1 LFEAI
6 LARMEKVRDVTR
18 AMDHQFAESPNDHAL
33 LAFIAHL
40 PVGKDKLRRLLL
52 PVCIN
57 FGRNR
62 WNGFRLLRHRRD
74 AHLQVPD
81 VRSSALTG
89 SRSPPIGS
97 FLGALLAGDDKAQI
111 RRAVLGASARPDPR
125 PPPRRTVETVLDA
138 WAVIIK
144 ATRFFQGDSV
154 GSNFRSLPPR
164 PTAGSAGPV
173 RTADR
178 YFELKSEIHKKL
190 IGVLNLDKVSSLP
203 KDRVR
208 AEIGRVVE
216 RLLEEE
222 RLPMTTAEANKMVE
236 EVLDEVL
243 GLGPLEPLLK
253 EPSISDILV
262 NGYNKV
268 YIERGGKLSLSPI
281 RFKDNQH
288 LLHIIEKIVSQVGRR
303 IDEAQPIVDA
313 RLLDGSRVNAIIPP
327 LALDGPALSIRRF
340 GRHVI
345 TSDEMIANR
354 TITQSM
360 LRFLAAC
367 VQSKASILI
376 SGGTGSGK
384 TTTLNAMSRF
394 IPEDERIITI
404 EDTAELQLQQRHVVK
419 FETRPPNVNKTGGIN
434 QRQLL
439 RTALRMRPDRII
451 VGECRGAEALDMLQ
465 AMNTGVE
472 GSMTTIHANTPKDA
486 FSRLEAMILMADL
499 EIPNR
504 VIVQQLAGAIKLV
517 LQVTRLQDGSRKIV
531 SISEV
536 TGVEED
542 RVATRDI
549 FIFDRTGVSDSGKV
563 QGRFRWTGY
572 TPKIMERIQVAGISL
587 PKDLFDEV
595 VEVNL

>member
-1 LFEAI
+1 
-6 LARMEKVRDVTR
+6 MGNT
-18 AMDHQFAESPNDHAL
+18 
-33 LAFIAHL
+33 
-40 PVGKDKLRRLLL
+40 
-52 PVCIN
+52 
-57 FGRNR
+57 
-62 WNGFRLLRHRRD
+62 FR
-74 AHLQVPD
+74 P
-81 VRSSALTG
+81 
-89 SRSPPIGS
+89 
-97 FLGALLAGDDKAQI
+97 
-111 RRAVLGASARPDPR
+111 
-125 PPPRRTVETVLDA
+125 
-138 WAVIIK
+138 
-144 ATRFFQGDSV
+144 
-154 GSNFRSLPPR
+154 LPPR
-164 PTAGSAGPV
+164 PGGPAGQI

-190 IGVLNLDKVSSLP
+190 LGVLNLEKVSSLP
-203 KDRVR
+203 KDRLR

-216 RLLEEE
+216 RLVEDE
-222 RLPMTTAEANKMVE
+222 RVPMTTAEQNKMVE

-262 NGYNKV
+262 NGFNKV
-268 YIERGGKLSLSPI
+268 YIERGGKLSLSPV
-281 RFKDNQH
+281 RFKDNAH
-288 LLHIIEKIVSQVGRR
+288 LMHIIEKIVSQVGRR

-345 TSDEMIANR
+345 TSDEMIGYN
-354 TITQSM
+354 TITPMM

-367 VQSKASILI
+367 VQAKATILI

-394 IPEDERIITI
+394 IPEDERIVTI

-419 FETRPPNVNKTGGIN
+419 FETRPPNVNKTGGVN

-472 GSMTTIHANTPKDA
+472 GSMTTIHANNPRDA

-504 VIVQQLAGAIKLV
+504 VIVQQLASAIKLV
-517 LQVTRLQDGSRKIV
+517 VQVTRLSDGSRRII

-542 RVATRDI
+542 RVGTRDV
-549 FIFDRTGVSDSGKV
+549 FFFERTGVSDAGKV
-563 QGRFRWTGY
+563 QGRFKWAGY
-572 TPKIMERIQVAGISL
+572 TPKVMERLKMYGIKL
-587 PKDLFDEV
+587 PEGLFDEV